1 MPCWFSDTAPAHR
14 RQRCKRIQQQCANG
28 IDLRHHTITPGKTMT
43 NQYAPPTA
51 DLSRTSGHDGGI
63 TDAMQES
70 LRKTKGWVLLV
81 GIMLLLA
88 AALTLLGGLVMVF
101 ASSMLGENNAMPR
114 GASVAMGAFYLV
126 FAVVYVALATYLI
139 KYSNAISRLNR
150 DRSSEAMEF
159 ALAHQ
164 QKFWRL
170 AGVLMLLFIALFI
183 VAIFA
188 TALPALMRVR

>member
-1 MPCWFSDTAPAHR
+1 VTARCSYANADVAQHTKPAFSST
-14 RQRCKRIQQQCANG
+14 
-28 IDLRHHTITPGKTMT
+28 TISGTTMT

-51 DLSRTSGHDGGI
+51 DLNRSGGQEGGI
-63 TDAMQES
+63 TDAMLES

-88 AALTLLGGLVMVF
+88 AALTLLGGLAMVF
-101 ASSMLGENNAMPR
+101 ASSMMGANNAMPR

-126 FAVVYVALATYLI
+126 FAIVYVALAVYLI
-139 KYSNAISRLNR
+139 KYSSAISRLNR
-150 DRSSEAMEF
+150 DGSSEAMEL

-170 AGVLMLLFIALFI
+170 TGVLMLLFIVVFVI
-183 VAIFA
+183 GMVAAIAIPSF
-188 TALPALMRVR
+188 MRMR